1 MAFIRAAYNNA
12 IVTKLDD
19 SSELATNQNKYWI
32 SEEGVSD
39 TIGVWDNVNNKFIP
53 DGVYDEDT
61 GWLWPADLDWSNY
74 NG

>member
-12 IVTKLDD
+12 IVTKIDD
-19 SSELATNQNKYWI
+19 SSELSTNQNKYWT

-53 DGVYDEDT
+53 DGVYDEHT
-61 GWLWPADLDWSNY
+61 GWLWPEDLDWSNY